1 MADRR
6 GPTPQRIKAE
16 DVECYQFL
24 VSADETPART
34 GVGKDT
40 GFHGIWYH
48 RNVVKHAGVIADRW
62 EEEPRRT
69 RAGGGCSTLCYKQ
82 LCRTYLKQGLVL
94 HLDLD

>member
-1 MADRR
+1 MAVRR

-24 VSADETPART
+24 ASADETPART

-48 RNVVKHAGVIADRW
+48 RNVVKHAGVIADRC

-69 RAGGGCSTLCYKQ
+69 RVGGVQHSVLQTTLPH
-82 LCRTYLKQGLVL
+82 LLETGPRTTPGP
-94 HLDLD
+94 